1 MPGPGHLEGCR
12 ELRLPCDI
20 VFGPGV
26 DAVTGARARRASL
39 GQGGAFHVHL
49 YALGPRRSRPGP
61 LSGRR
66 LPAPEGRVLLPGR
79 PGGVLV
85 SCAAPA

>member
-1 MPGPGHLEGCR
+1 MPGPGHLEGRR

-26 DAVTGARARRASL
+26 DAVTGARARRATL

-61 LSGRR
+61 LSGGVCPPPRAACSS
-66 LPAPEGRVLLPGR
+66 LGARVGC
-79 PGGVLV
+79 
-85 SCAAPA
+85 S